1 MPLGNPGCR
10 NSGLTNPV
18 DVALDGNG
26 AAVPATVNTTPATGQ
41 HPWPAG

>member
-1 MPLGNPGCR
+1 MPLGNPGCQ

-26 AAVPATVNTTPATGQ
+26 AAVPATVNTTPATASTPG
-41 HPWPAG
+41 PAG